1 MLNEVRIRREKEL
14 QMEKEKNKQLVTI
27 EGDTVVDA
35 LEGETDEIVG
45 TSSEGSIEKAPKLK
59 RVIVRKRR
67 QGEINKKS

>member
-1 MLNEVRIRREKEL
+1 MLNVVRIRREKEL